1 MRLRPEKIEQLA
13 ELVYSTLGP
22 NSQIKLTGVKEDALF
37 LIRKVITEDLE
48 AEDEIQAE
56 AQKILDDHA
65 DDMRRM
71 GVNHAQMLQK
81 TMKKLARDRGMVL

>member
-13 ELVYSTLGP
+13 ELVYSTLGA
-22 NSQIKLTGVKEDALF
+22 NSQIKLTGVKEDVVF

-48 AEDEIQAE
+48 TEDEIQAE

-65 DDMRRM
+65 DEMRRM
-71 GVNHAQMLQK
+71 GVNHVQMLQK
-81 TMKKLARDRGMVL
+81 TMKKLARDRGVVL

>member
-13 ELVYSTLGP
+13 ELVYSTLGA
-22 NSQIKLTGVKEDALF
+22 NSQIKLNGAKEDVVF

-48 AEDEIQAE
+48 AEDQIEAE
-56 AQKILDDHA
+56 AQKILEDHA

-81 TMKKLARDRGMVL
+81 TMKKLARDCGMVL